1 MIEKNIV
8 SSSLLGESYY
18 EYRHISGLRVVLY
31 PMPQFSSVYALFGTR
46 YGSIDNIITDEYD
59 NEVEVPEGIA
69 HYLEHKMFEKENGD
83 ISAQFSAIGAVSNA
97 YTSFECTSYLF
108 STTEQAD
115 EALKLLIH
123 LVQTPYFTEET
134 VKKERGIIDQE
145 IRMYEDDPNWRVFFH
160 MLDNLYHSHPVRLDV
175 AGTSSSIAKI
185 TPDLLYRCYNTYYN
199 PSNMVLAVAG
209 KMDPNYLSEIID
221 QTARCDLKPKMPRRI
236 YINEPDTIVRAL
248 SEEKLAVSSTLFHIG
263 FKEKPVAECNEF
275 KTQLYYMLLNELIAG
290 KSSALYQRLYEEKA
304 INTSFGTDVFVGR
317 GFAVNIFSGEASNPQ
332 YVAQEILS
340 AVDSLQKNGILNS
353 DFLRVVKALYGQ
365 SVMMFGDVEQT
376 ANALFGAH
384 LSGQT
389 LFDTFHLLKNVK
401 KEDLERLLNTS
412 YRKGNMTISIISPS
426 GSSHN

>member
-185 TPDLLYRCYNTYYN
+185 TPDLLYRCYNT
-199 PSNMVLAVAG
+199 
-209 KMDPNYLSEIID
+209 
-221 QTARCDLKPKMPRRI
+221 
-236 YINEPDTIVRAL
+236 
-248 SEEKLAVSSTLFHIG
+248 
-263 FKEKPVAECNEF
+263 
-275 KTQLYYMLLNELIAG
+275 
-290 KSSALYQRLYEEKA
+290 
-304 INTSFGTDVFVGR
+304 
-317 GFAVNIFSGEASNPQ
+317 
-332 YVAQEILS
+332 
-340 AVDSLQKNGILNS
+340 
-353 DFLRVVKALYGQ
+353 
-365 SVMMFGDVEQT
+365 
-376 ANALFGAH
+376 
-384 LSGQT
+384 
-389 LFDTFHLLKNVK
+389 
-401 KEDLERLLNTS
+401 
-412 YRKGNMTISIISPS
+412 
-426 GSSHN
+426 